1 MHGER
6 EVQAE
11 RRGASRSD
19 EFSCAD
25 GSFVR
30 AVKNRQLVKA
40 TMECVSEKV
49 ADDLISVCV

>member
-40 TMECVSEKV
+40 TMERVSEKV